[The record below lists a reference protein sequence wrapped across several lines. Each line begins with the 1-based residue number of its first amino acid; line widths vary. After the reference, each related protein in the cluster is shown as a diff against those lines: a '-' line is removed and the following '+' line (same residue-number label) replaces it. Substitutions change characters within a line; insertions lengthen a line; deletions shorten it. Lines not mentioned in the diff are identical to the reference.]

1 MSIESVMPS
10 NHLILCRP
18 LLLPSIFPSIRVF
31 FNESVSSGGQ
41 SIGASA
47 SASVLPMNIQD
58 WLPLGVTGL
67 ISLQSTGNSKARGQR
82 GRERCWELCSSKV
95 KCLSCLS
102 LFLALSFSLSLSH
115 RHTHT
120 HIHTHTHTHGYF
132 SFTPEQPS
140 VVTEYKHSASTDRKL
155 SCICLFIDTTGD
167 IPRNRE
173 PGQIDLLKVPTF

>member
-1 MSIESVMPS
+1 MPS
-10 NHLILCRP
+10 NHLILCHP

-47 SASVLPMNIQD
+47 SASVLNIQD

-82 GRERCWELCSSKV
+82 GRERCWKLCSSKV

-102 LFLALSFSLSLSH
+102 LFLTLSLSH
-115 RHTHT
+115 SLS
-120 HIHTHTHTHGYF
+120 HIDTHTHTQTHGYS

-140 VVTEYKHSASTDRKL
+140 VVTEYKHSPSTDRKL
-155 SCICLFIDTTGD
+155 SCICFFIDTTGD